1 MTALRKTSVS
11 ASPAPSAPPGKIVLM
26 HAFGGDTGGDS
37 LLVDLS
43 IRLVRDALGPKPSIV
58 IHAAETQSYTGQDFS
73 KMGHVVEVPG
83 FSGSIFDKL
92 AGCTR
97 IAAGLS
103 GEKFEFRGGFPD
115 LEKVDPSLIIGV
127 GGGYLRAGTRLES
140 IKTTLAH
147 LPQVLWAA
155 NQPVPSIYLPQSIGP
170 LASRAGRRLR
180 DAIERVDHLFVRDD
194 RTASLFMHHDGLR
207 RAPDLALM
215 ELADRLP
222 TEARDSGHERLYLAA
237 GRLPRNPRQLAGYAE
252 RIQRLRELMPDAE
265 LLLDGDA
272 KLDDVGLK
280 FYRSLGWTGPFR
292 TVGEVLDRGPRGV
305 MVSVGL
311 GNSLEAMLAG
321 WPTVHLATERKA
333 FGAFADMN
341 LSHCI
346 RKATCFD
353 PQEVANIATSLRF
366 GRAAFWRNL
375 TEARASFADAREEMM
390 TLIAK
395 SYLSG
400 QKRRRALA

>member
-1 MTALRKTSVS
+1 
-11 ASPAPSAPPGKIVLM
+11 M
-26 HAFGGDTGGDS
+26 HAFGGDARGDG

-43 IRLVRDALGPKPSIV
+43 IRLIRDALGPKPSIV
-58 IHAAETQSYTGQDFS
+58 IHAADAQSYSGEPFAT
-73 KMGHVVEVPG
+73 MGSVVDVPG
-83 FSGSIFDKL
+83 FSGSIIHKL

-103 GEKFEFRGGFPD
+103 GEKFEFRGGFPE
-115 LEKVDPSLIIGV
+115 LEKVEPSLIVGV
-127 GGGYLRAGTRLES
+127 GGGYLRTGTRMES

-180 DAIERVDHLFVRDD
+180 DAIERLDHLYVRDD
-194 RTASLFMHHDGLR
+194 RTASLFTHHPGLK

-215 ELADRLP
+215 ELADKLP
-222 TEARDSGHERLYLAA
+222 TDIRDNGHERLYLAA
-237 GRLPRNPRQLAGYAE
+237 GRIPRNPKHLAGYAE

-265 LLLDGDA
+265 LLLDGLPKRDEA
-272 KLDDVGLK
+272 GKK
-280 FYRSLGWTGPFR
+280 FYKSLGWTGQFR
-292 TVGEVLDRGPRGV
+292 TVGDVLTHGPKGV
-305 MVSVGL
+305 MISVGL

-341 LSHCI
+341 LAHCI

-366 GRAAFWRNL
+366 GRVPFWRNL
-375 TEARASFADAREEMM
+375 AEARESFAVAREDMI
-390 TLIAK
+390 TLIGR
-395 SYLSG
+395 SYVLG